1 MALTSKQRATLRGL
15 ANKTETIFQIGKGG
29 VTEAVVRQ
37 AEQAI
42 AVRELIKL
50 RVLETALMTAREACT
65 VLCEELNA
73 EPVQVI
79 GTRFV
84 IYRRNEKDPKI
95 QID

>member
-1 MALTSKQRATLRGL
+1 MLDGERLDYAGAMVLGLNDAL
-15 ANKTETIFQIGKGG
+15 
-29 VTEAVVRQ
+29 V
-37 AEQAI
+37 
-42 AVRELIKL
+42 EL
-50 RVLETALMTAREACT
+50 TG
-65 VLCEELNA
+65 A